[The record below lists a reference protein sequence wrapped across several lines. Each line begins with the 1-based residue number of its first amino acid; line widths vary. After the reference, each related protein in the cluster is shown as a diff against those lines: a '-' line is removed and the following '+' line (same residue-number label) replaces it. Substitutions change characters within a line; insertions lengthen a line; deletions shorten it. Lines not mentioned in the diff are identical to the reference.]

1 MPLLVVSIDFATT
14 YMDVRTAYD
23 NVGKWAESRRAE
35 FNLNFAAMGP
45 RVREE
50 PKGVVV
56 IMAPF
61 NGPIFLLLSPLVGAL
76 AAGCTVVLKPSE
88 QTPATS
94 TLFAELVPKYLD
106 NDTVLV
112 INGAIPE
119 TTKVCPAKDYTVA
132 LTQSYNASSRCSNF
146 PGIIVS
152 LTSSSTCPC

>member
-1 MPLLVVSIDFATT
+1 
-14 YMDVRTAYD
+14 MDVRTAYD

-35 FNLNFAAMGP
+35 FNLNFAAMSP

-50 PKGVVV
+50 PKGVVL
-56 IMAPF
+56 IMSPF

-94 TLFAELVPKYLD
+94 TLFAELVPKYLN
-106 NDTVLV
+106 NDAVQV

-119 TTKVCPAKDYTVA
+119 TTKV
-132 LTQSYNASSRCSNF
+132 
-146 PGIIVS
+146 
-152 LTSSSTCPC
+152 